1 MPNEASRKNF
11 TEWFKKNYP
20 QEYYFFHKIESNLD
34 KLYSSKHLG
43 LRDGEFAAIS
53 LDIRK
58 VDGDEYHLSADPFTS
73 IFLGSICKTMMD
85 EFANNMES
93 IASDRVQKE
102 FENRFS
108 IECLNCKVINLTDSK
123 YCNTCGS
130 ELSSN

>member
-1 MPNEASRKNF
+1 
-11 TEWFKKNYP
+11 
-20 QEYYFFHKIESNLD
+20 
-34 KLYSSKHLG
+34 
-43 LRDGEFAAIS
+43 
-53 LDIRK
+53 
-58 VDGDEYHLSADPFTS
+58 
-73 IFLGSICKTMMD
+73 MMD

>member
-1 MPNEASRKNF
+1 M
-11 TEWFKKNYP
+11 T
-20 QEYYFFHKIESNLD
+20 
-34 KLYSSKHLG
+34 
-43 LRDGEFAAIS
+43 
-53 LDIRK
+53 
-58 VDGDEYHLSADPFTS
+58 
-73 IFLGSICKTMMD
+73 D

-108 IECLNCKVINLTDSK
+108 IECLNCKVINLTDWK